1 MKWYYLSLID
11 DIVTLSQIGW
21 TEAQWRILSAQSK
34 TLEAKI
40 QRVNNGDVSKLLE
53 YGNPCIMY
61 WTVRDQSHMDCSV
74 RVVASKSNAAK
85 RAATGQEDY
94 SVTICLQEIHNMG
107 LTFCIYTALR

>member
-11 DIVTLSQIGW
+11 DIVTLSHIGW
-21 TEAQWRILSAQSK
+21 TEAQWRILSAY
-34 TLEAKI
+34 EAKI

-74 RVVASKSNAAK
+74 RVVASKSK
-85 RAATGQEDY
+85 RG
-94 SVTICLQEIHNMG
+94 
-107 LTFCIYTALR
+107 